1 MAAPNL
7 RTLFQIIG
15 ITLVE
20 ESVSGLRDDLYKGT
34 DILAPGDRVMHG
46 KHGLGVVMRTSPEG
60 RLSVTF
66 DSGSVHVYKRSSV
79 AKKITRAPIDA
90 PSPPESMQQQPIAAL
105 NSSKRRRSSTT
116 PRRSVIVRPGRKS
129 VASNQGLDV
138 VEVGRLL
145 LTWEDLVHNTYLG
158 HARDALGSAVAEM
171 LEDRVLPPWSEDL
184 AHNVNAYCIHKIGY
198 QQARLSSVAIC
209 FGGLPRLARYA
220 SHLRLRASLG
230 SLLTRDVL

>member
-90 PSPPESMQQQPIAAL
+90 PSPPESLQQQPIAAL

-116 PRRSVIVRPGRKS
+116 PTARRSVIVRPGRKS

-145 LTWEDLVHNTYLG
+145 LYLNDETWKGADGEELAETVRA
-158 HARDALGSAVAEM
+158 ARPAG
-171 LEDRVLPPWSEDL
+171 RV
-184 AHNVNAYCIHKIGY
+184 
-198 QQARLSSVAIC
+198 QR
-209 FGGLPRLARYA
+209 
-220 SHLRLRASLG
+220 
-230 SLLTRDVL
+230 SLLTFSSWGCATCCHWLPRAQGSGHAAPDVHIGPTSWRS